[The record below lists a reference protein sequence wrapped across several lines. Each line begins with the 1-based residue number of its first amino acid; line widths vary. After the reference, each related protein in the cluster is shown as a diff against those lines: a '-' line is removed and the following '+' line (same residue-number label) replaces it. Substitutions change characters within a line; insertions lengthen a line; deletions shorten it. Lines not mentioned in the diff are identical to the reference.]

1 MSSNTNK
8 NVSFYLLLITILG
21 FVLLFVHISVLVIGG
36 GKSKTYDDPE
46 VSPMVVR
53 GEILDRNSKILAIQ
67 TVRYNLYFR
76 LKEIPDINE
85 AALFIAPYLGVTQ
98 ADILDSTSAYTSIAL
113 IRRGL
118 SQEEA
123 EKLQEVID
131 ASPYRGK
138 IYLERYDGR
147 TYPSTFH
154 ASQVIGFVNSEN
166 KGLEGAELS
175 FDGTLLPYP
184 GLGSEITYGDD
195 VMLTLDLDIQ
205 YLVDVQVQEISET
218 HHPDY
223 IMAMVMG
230 AKDGEVYAMSSYP
243 WYDLNRYSSS
253 SEDERMNRCLSY
265 TYEPGSVFK
274 IFTLAWCIE
283 QGIDTST
290 PFICD
295 GEETFTVDGKSFTI
309 TCHEEHGEVDAAG
322 MIAKSCNGAI
332 AYWVLQS
339 DPEAFREY
347 LTSLGFTKKYD
358 VSLPGVTAGYLSPV
372 SLWSH
377 RSQATIAFGQ
387 EISVNAL
394 QTVTAATA
402 LANDGKLV
410 TPSLVKA
417 VQTHDGKVTY
427 LSEKKE
433 YQVMSAETA
442 ALVRSYMEE
451 AVKRGTAKLA
461 ACEGV
466 SVAAKT
472 GTAQIINP
480 VSKSY
485 EDGTSL
491 ASTIALVPADDPKY
505 IIYFAVSAPRGDS
518 IWGAN
523 VAAPSCAAVIN
534 GLVNQGKIR
543 SEKQTVVQ
551 LN

>member
-1 MSSNTNK
+1 MSSNSNK
-8 NVSFYLLLITILG
+8 NVSFYLMIIMVTLFI
-21 FVLLFVHISVLVIGG
+21 VLFLHICFLVAGSG
-36 GKSKTYDDPE
+36 NRKNYDDPV
-46 VSPMVVR
+46 VSPLVVR
-53 GEILDRNSKILAIQ
+53 GEILDRNGKILAIQ
-67 TVRYNLYFR
+67 TARYNLYFR

-98 ADILDSTSAYTSIAL
+98 GEILDSASSYTTIAL
-113 IRRGL
+113 IRRAL

-123 EKLQEVID
+123 EKLEEVINS
-131 ASPYRGK
+131 SPYRGK
-138 IYLERYDGR
+138 IYLERYEGR

-154 ASQVIGFVNSEN
+154 ACQTIGFVNSEN
-166 KGLEGAELS
+166 RGLEGAELS
-175 FDGTLLPYP
+175 FDSELLPYP
-184 GLGSEITYGDD
+184 ELGGTITYGDD
-195 VMLTLDLDIQ
+195 VSLTLDLDIQ
-205 YLVDVQVQEISET
+205 YLLDVQVQQISET
-218 HHPDY
+218 HNPDY

-243 WYDLNRYSSS
+243 WYDLNRYSLSL
-253 SEDERMNRCLSY
+253 EDERMNRCLSY

-274 IFTLAWCIE
+274 IFTLAFCIE
-283 QGIDTST
+283 QGIDTDT

-309 TCHEEHGEVDAAG
+309 TCHEAHGEVDGKG

-332 AYWVLQS
+332 TKWVLQC
-339 DPEAFREY
+339 DPESFREY

-358 VSLPGVTAGYLSPV
+358 VSLPGVTAGYLAPLE
-372 SLWSH
+372 LWSH
-377 RSQATIAFGQ
+377 RTQATVAFGQ

-394 QTVTAATA
+394 QIMSAATA

-410 TPSLVKA
+410 SPRIVKR
-417 VQTHDGKVTY
+417 VTDHEGNTVNTF
-427 LSEKKE
+427 EKE
-433 YQVMSAETA
+433 EREVISPETA

-451 AVKRGTAKLA
+451 AVKTGTAKLA
-461 ACEGV
+461 SVDGV

-472 GTAQIINP
+472 GTAQIINE

-485 EDGTSL
+485 EDGSSL
-491 ASTIALVPADDPKY
+491 ASTLCMVPADDPKY
-505 IIYFAVSAPRGDS
+505 IIYFAVSSPRGDS

-534 GLVNQGKIR
+534 GLVNQGKVR
-543 SEKQTVVQ
+543 SDNQTVVQ